1 MVERDHAVR
10 IVEST
15 FKVNEFGNMET
26 VTVYFSSST
35 STVRMLLPKS
45 CYKSGLIS
53 ASNNANASKFKDNK
67 FWHMKL
73 KIFVSAL
80 TRCYFISIFVLVKS
94 KLVSF
99 SYFTAV
105 FTNDKLI
112 ASTKFTTYTTK
123 K

>member
-1 MVERDHAVR
+1 
-10 IVEST
+10 
-15 FKVNEFGNMET
+15 MET

-45 CYKSGLIS
+45 YYKSLPIS
-53 ASNNANASKFKDNK
+53 ASINANAFKFIDNN

-73 KIFVSAL
+73 KIFVGAI

-99 SYFTAV
+99 SFFTV
-105 FTNDKLI
+105 VLTNDKLI
-112 ASTKFTTYTTK
+112 ESIKFSTYATMKYEHIL
-123 K
+123 